1 VDTAGIGTTTP
12 ARPNY
17 NPAGTIT
24 KDPVT
29 GDFRTF
35 VIPINGTGI
44 VTTPLSPTGTILANS
59 MPGGGTLGRNTF
71 RGPAYAQWNFSLSK
85 KISLTE
91 RWKVQVRSDF
101 ENLWN
106 HNNFRNPVAVMVNPS
121 FGQNTAV
128 LLSDARRMLLSAK
141 IQF

>member
-1 VDTAGIGTTTP
+1 MAG
-12 ARPNY
+12 A
-17 NPAGTIT
+17 A
-24 KDPVT
+24 
-29 GDFRTF
+29 
-35 VIPINGTGI
+35 
-44 VTTPLSPTGTILANS
+44 PLSPTGTLLANS

-91 RWKVQVRSDF
+91 RWKVQLRGDF

-121 FGQNTAV
+121 FGQNTAT